1 MMFSI
6 LRKSFSGEKPD
17 DIKEEEPPCTPDQKS
32 AKRSRSEDQC
42 STGSTD
48 SSTKKLK
55 KKKFSK
61 QNAMSKSDE
70 KNEPDDSIC
79 LTDSEGFDGNATS
92 SKPSLPVET
101 PDWGI
106 KLLEIMRNEF
116 RSVANCPTVQCGE
129 KEELKQIEQK
139 LTKVQ
144 DRNKKIQERE
154 SSSQRKGL
162 GLRI

>member
-1 MMFSI
+1 MFSI

-55 KKKFSK
+55 KKKKKFSK
-61 QNAMSKSDE
+61 QNAMSTSDE

-79 LTDSEGFDGNATS
+79 LTDSEGFDGNARS

-116 RSVANCPTVQCGE
+116 RSVANSVQQCDVE
-129 KEELKQIEQK
+129 RKKNSSK
-139 LTKVQ
+139 L
-144 DRNKKIQERE
+144 NKN
-154 SSSQRKGL
+154 
-162 GLRI
+162 